1 MIWSTNLRFNLDKS
15 PYREAY
21 GYLKNMDRKA
31 HKSINKVVAIAVC
44 EHFKRLEKS
53 VNDPYFETR
62 EREDNFVNR
71 IVEAVKIAVEKSMPS
86 FMAAY
91 ITAKLSDISS
101 PIINNTVSE
110 SSVLK
115 EEISDIVAD
124 NIDFDFVGE

>member
-21 GYLKNMDRKA
+21 GYLKNMDRKT

-44 EHFKRLEKS
+44 EHFRRLEKS
-53 VNDPYFETR
+53 KTDPYFETR

-71 IVEAVKIAVEKSMPS
+71 IVEAVKIAVEKAMPS

-91 ITAKLSDISS
+91 ITAKLADIPS
-101 PIINNTVSE
+101 PIINDTVSE
-110 SSVLK
+110 NSVLK
-115 EEISDIVAD
+115 EDISDTAVD
-124 NIDFDFVGE
+124 NIDYEFVGE

>member
-1 MIWSTNLRFNLDKS
+1 MIWSTNLRFNTDRS

-21 GYLKNMDRKA
+21 LFLKNMDRKV
-31 HKSINKVVAIAVC
+31 HKSINKVVAISVC
-44 EHFKRLEKS
+44 EYFKRFEKS
-53 VNDPYFETR
+53 KNDPYFETR

-71 IVEAVKIAVEKSMPS
+71 IVEAVKIAVEKAMPT

-110 SSVLK
+110 NLVLK
-115 EEISDIVAD
+115 EENSDTAAD
-124 NIDFDFVGE
+124 DIDFDFVGN

>member
-15 PYREAY
+15 PYREAHS
-21 GYLKNMDRKA
+21 YLKNMDRKA

-53 VNDPYFETR
+53 ANDTYFETR

-71 IVEAVKIAVEKSMPS
+71 IVESVKIAVEKSMPS

-91 ITAKLSDISS
+91 ITAKLSDIPNVSKGC
-101 PIINNTVSE
+101 TVSE
-110 SSVLK
+110 NVILK
-115 EEISDIVAD
+115 EESFDTAAD
-124 NIDFDFVGE
+124 DIDFEFVGE